1 MQPLNAALPGVVRNL
16 LLRSPMSVEKF
27 EFAWRLAVGPALER
41 VARPVLHEDGTVEVF
56 VVEAAWRREIKRSQA
71 AILAKL
77 QDLLSTS
84 VVKALKVRGQAQAGR
99 TGR

>member
-1 MQPLNAALPGVVRNL
+1 VQPLNAALPGFLRNL

-41 VARPVLHEDGTVEVF
+41 AARPVLHEDGTVEVI
-56 VVEAAWRREIKRSQA
+56 VADAAWRREVKRSQA

-77 QDLLSTS
+77 QELLSPS
-84 VVKALKVRGQAQAGR
+84 VVRALKVKGQAPR